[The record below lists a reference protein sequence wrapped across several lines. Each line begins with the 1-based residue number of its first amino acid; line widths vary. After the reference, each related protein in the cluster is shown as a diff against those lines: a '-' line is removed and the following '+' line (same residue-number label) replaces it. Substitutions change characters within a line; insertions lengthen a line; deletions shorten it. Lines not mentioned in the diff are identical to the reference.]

1 MLELSFELLAAIIRA
16 KLGSGGKHR
25 VLFWCILSM
34 FLHPTGPRYDING
47 KFMNTLES
55 KGSLAYVHRIELGSG
70 HLLHLF
76 GLVGSSW
83 FVQNSV

>member
-1 MLELSFELLAAIIRA
+1 MCSVLLELSFELLAAIIRQNWA
-16 KLGSGGKHR
+16 RGNTSR
-25 VLFWCILSM
+25 VVLVHI

-55 KGSLAYVHRIELGSG
+55 KDSLAYVHRIELGSG

-76 GLVGSSW
+76 GLV
-83 FVQNSV
+83 